1 MKPKAF
7 LCQAADMSITSAK
20 EVVFLLA
27 FVCRRVIL
35 SVCKHNKV
43 MNKF

>member
-27 FVCRRVIL
+27 FVIL